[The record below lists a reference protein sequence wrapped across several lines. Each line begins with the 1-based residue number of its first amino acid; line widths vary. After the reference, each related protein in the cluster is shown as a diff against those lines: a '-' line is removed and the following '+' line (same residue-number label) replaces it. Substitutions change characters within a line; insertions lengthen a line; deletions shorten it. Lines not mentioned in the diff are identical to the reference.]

1 MTAFLVSTYHLPDQA
16 ARLVRRLSAVPDATV
31 LVHHDRAAP
40 AASAAALTSSVAD
53 LPNVVMLP
61 SRVCRYAT
69 FDHVR
74 VTLDGIAWLV
84 EHDLEFGHLVLLTGQ
99 CYPLMATDDLAA
111 WFDAR
116 AGRTVMEVRP
126 LPHPTWPDGG
136 YNRVDAWLLPLAAER
151 VPMPLRRALPKR
163 AAGWR
168 CRSPRC
174 CATAWAASSP
184 CRVPPTVGEL
194 HGGLG
199 YWAMAEAHSRYVH
212 VHKEPYVEFFRHRLH
227 PRRAVLPD
235 DAGQL
240 TAPRRDRPRT
250 MHLVDFHRQ
259 GGMNPYIWRSD
270 DLDQLVSSDRPF
282 GGPACRSPRFSLSPG
297 TARFRPRWQLSKG
310 GRERQECCIVA
321 PETSAS

>member
-31 LVHHDRAAP
+31 LVHHDRAVP
-40 AASAAALTSSVAD
+40 AASAAALTAAVAD

-84 EHDLEFGHLVLLTGQ
+84 EHDVAFGHLVLLTGQ
-99 CYPLMATDDLAA
+99 CYPLMATDDLVA

-136 YNRVDAWLLPLAAER
+136 YNRVDAWLLPLAVER
-151 VPMPLRRALPKR
+151 VPTSLRRGLPKR
-163 AAGWR
+163 AGWVAVPKPSLLR
-168 CRSPRC
+168 HRLGGKL
-174 CATAWAASSP
+174 AV
-184 CRVPPTVGEL
+184 RVPPAVGEL

-212 VHKEPYVEFFRHRLH
+212 VHKEPYVRFFRSGYIPDELFFQTMLANSPHR
-227 PRRAVLPD
+227 D
-235 DAGQL
+235 EI
-240 TAPRRDRPRT
+240 DRER
-250 MHLVDFHRQ
+250 MHFVDFHRQ

-270 DLDQLVSSDRPF
+270 DLDQLVASDRPF
-282 GGPACRSPRFSLSPG
+282 
-297 TARFRPRWQLSKG
+297 ARKFDVRVDEDILDAIDR
-310 GRERQECCIVA
+310 
-321 PETSAS
+321 SASAARE